1 LHESGVSIQEIAVRL
16 NADISTVRKYI
27 SEKDRKKAKVSRT

>member
-1 LHESGVSIQEIAVRL
+1 MHESGVSIQEIAVRL

-27 SEKDRKKAKVSRT
+27 LKKDRKKAKS